1 MTKEQESATEV
12 KDQHSYRFALRWKLL
27 VAFASAFTL
36 VFAGIA
42 IWIVMYSVDTAQDR
56 LVDQL
61 DSTAVGA
68 ASVINADDFEE
79 LVSTV
84 PPVIDPSSSS
94 GLGYPDNPLYLA
106 SAQSLM
112 NVHKTVAESQ
122 PYTFFR
128 DDTNGEIFFATSYG
142 YLADPQFG
150 VQFKVPLDSI
160 ASDEL
165 TYGLMQ
171 RGLTELTNQPAYT
184 DEYGSWISAYAPIL
198 NDQGDSVGA
207 IGIDFPLAY
216 VDQVRNDVLRTVIP
230 VLLVVYFLLLG
241 VVLLIS
247 IRIVGPLKRL
257 TAATRRMADGE
268 YDFDLY
274 GIVSSSFRDEIYD
287 LAESFQDMA
296 RKVAAREKSLSQEV
310 QRLKI
315 EIDHTR
321 REESVREITEN
332 DDFAGLAERARVLRE
347 RMKE

>member
-1 MTKEQESATEV
+1 M
-12 KDQHSYRFALRWKLL
+12 
-27 VAFASAFTL
+27 
-36 VFAGIA
+36 
-42 IWIVMYSVDTAQDR
+42 
-56 LVDQL
+56 
-61 DSTAVGA
+61 
-68 ASVINADDFEE
+68 
-79 LVSTV
+79 
-84 PPVIDPSSSS
+84 
-94 GLGYPDNPLYLA
+94 
-106 SAQSLM
+106 
-112 NVHKTVAESQ
+112 
-122 PYTFFR
+122 
-128 DDTNGEIFFATSYG
+128 
-142 YLADPQFG
+142 
-150 VQFKVPLDSI
+150 
-160 ASDEL
+160 
-165 TYGLMQ
+165 
-171 RGLTELTNQPAYT
+171 
-184 DEYGSWISAYAPIL
+184 

-216 VDQVRNDVLRTVIP
+216 VDQVRNDVLRTVTP